1 MCPVKRSNSNVSGKK
16 VKLKKLFQLFQ
27 SQKLY
32 IGQWDWCL
40 QKRLGRV
47 ELTNEQQGKFLGKLM
62 KEIGAI
68 FKMRLVCCSEC

>member
-47 ELTNEQQGKFLGKLM
+47 ELTNEQQGKFLGKFD
-62 KEIGAI
+62 ERNRRHI
-68 FKMRLVCCSEC
+68 